1 MNKQDFIDELK
12 SKISHLPQKEID
24 EHISFY
30 SEMLDDRIEEGMSIE
45 DAIEQ
50 IGSPSQIAN
59 QISDEKRLQNGQKT
73 PKKRN
78 LTWWQI
84 TLLSVGSPIWIA
96 LLASVFA
103 VVISLYASLWSVA
116 ASFWAA
122 FVSICASCIGGVVCG
137 FIYLFSDASLGFI
150 LIGTGVFLAGLS
162 IFAFY
167 GCKKFTMLS
176 VWLTVKLAKIIKNSI
191 VRKEKI

>member
-1 MNKQDFIDELK
+1 MNRQDFLDELK
-12 SKISHLPQKEID
+12 SKISHLPQKDID

-30 SEMLDDRIEEGMSIE
+30 SEMLDDRIEDGMSIE
-45 DAIEQ
+45 EAIAQ
-50 IGSPSQIAN
+50 IGSPSQIAKR
-59 QISDEKRLQNGQKT
+59 ILDENRGRDGQDKS
-73 PKKRN
+73 KKRN

-103 VVISLYASLWSVA
+103 VVISLFASLWSVA

-122 FVSICASCIGGVVCG
+122 FVSICASSIGGVACG

-150 LIGTGVFLAGLS
+150 LIGAGVLLVGLS

-176 VWLTVKLAKIIKNSI
+176 VWLTVKLAKIIKNGI